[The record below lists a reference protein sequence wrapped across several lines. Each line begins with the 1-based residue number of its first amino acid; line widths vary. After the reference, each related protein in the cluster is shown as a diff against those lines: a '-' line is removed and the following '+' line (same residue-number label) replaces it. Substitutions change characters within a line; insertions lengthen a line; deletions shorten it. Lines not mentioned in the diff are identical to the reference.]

1 MNPGIFLAL
10 FGTLILTPDALFMR
24 LSELSGGEM
33 VAWRAT
39 QGGSIFF
46 LIGLLQFIWPRS
58 EVKPKVWR
66 KSFLALIFVQMANV
80 FCFAYG
86 IFLAPVAIV
95 LIAVATVPVFSII
108 LGYWVLKE
116 VVDFKTWLIV
126 FVVFFG
132 VALSVLGDVNSND
145 LYNYSTALGG
155 LCGLVVAFSLACNF
169 VIIRKDKEVAFP
181 LALGMGGI
189 ICGVLAFSFWPSA
202 VDISSNSLFYIS
214 ITGLIILPLS
224 FILLSRAAR
233 MTPASNVSIIMLLET
248 ILGPLWVWAFIS
260 ESPKFITIIGG
271 AIVIL
276 ALIYFF
282 SIKRKQLEHNN
293 S

>member
-1 MNPGIFLAL
+1 
-10 FGTLILTPDALFMR
+10 MR

-126 FVVFFG
+126 IVVFFG

-145 LYNYSTALGG
+145 LYNRSTALGG
-155 LCGLVVAFSLACNF
+155 VCGLVVAFSLACNF

-276 ALIYFF
+276 ALVYFF
-282 SIKRKQLEHNN
+282 SIKRTQIESKI